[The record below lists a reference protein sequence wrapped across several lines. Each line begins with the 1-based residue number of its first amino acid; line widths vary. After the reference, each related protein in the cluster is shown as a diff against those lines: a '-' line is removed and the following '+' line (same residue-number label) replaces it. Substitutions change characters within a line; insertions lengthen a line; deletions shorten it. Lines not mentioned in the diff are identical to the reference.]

1 MEIEFDPMKDAIN
14 REKHGIGLGAATL
27 IFETPSV
34 QWMSFRKRHG
44 EVRYVAVGLIDDVEF
59 SCIFAMR
66 GEVARIISIRRA
78 RHEERD
84 RFWKARRG
92 QIRPVDR
99 NTSAKA

>member
-34 QWMSFRKRHG
+34 QWMSFRERHG

-59 SCIFAMR
+59 SCIFTMR
-66 GEVARIISIRRA
+66 GEVARIISVRRA

-84 RFWKARRG
+84 RFWQARRG
-92 QIRPVDR
+92 QIRPADR
-99 NTSAKA
+99 DI